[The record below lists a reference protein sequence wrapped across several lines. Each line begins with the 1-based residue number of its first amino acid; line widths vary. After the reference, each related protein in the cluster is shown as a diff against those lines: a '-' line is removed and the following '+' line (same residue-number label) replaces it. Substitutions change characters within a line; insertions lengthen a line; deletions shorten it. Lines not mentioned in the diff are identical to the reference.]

1 MEMML
6 LDFQIYGA
14 GERPPEYIDLTMFIA
29 YYLLVAPLV
38 FFLVLFAFNRYVLRF
53 TVREALLLNS
63 VLLTIFQGI
72 MILGYFKLNVWK
84 IPLFT

>member
-1 MEMML
+1 M

-14 GERPPEYIDLTMFIA
+14 GDRPPEYIELSTFIA
-29 YYLLVAPLV
+29 YYLLAAPVV

-53 TVREALLLNS
+53 TAREAVLLNS
-63 VLLTIFQGI
+63 VLLTIFQGL